1 MIVISICS
9 LEKHLCAKAILSRQ
23 DASESL
29 DLVMQLLH
37 THTLALTQW
46 KMIILGSDSY
56 ILIDDYKR

>member
-37 THTLALTQW
+37 THTCSNAVEN
-46 KMIILGSDSY
+46 
-56 ILIDDYKR
+56 DYFRQ